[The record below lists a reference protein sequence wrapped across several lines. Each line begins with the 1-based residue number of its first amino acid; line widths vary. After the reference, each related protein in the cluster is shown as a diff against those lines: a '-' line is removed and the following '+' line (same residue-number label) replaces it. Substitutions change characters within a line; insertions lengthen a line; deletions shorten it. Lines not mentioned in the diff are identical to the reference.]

1 VDINVEFGLGSIPVD
16 VFLAASELEAQDVD
30 MATGPPR
37 QEESRLRGL
46 WEVATSLERKLISG
60 FVVLVLGIGIWLI
73 ARIDGLDGRLRRVEN
88 NLSAVPRDPSGIDSR
103 LKGFE
108 DTLGKLQEF
117 LYARPRAQAASLG
130 LQNASILPVSL
141 RTGVEFTV
149 SDRLTPELSFAIQ
162 YTFLEITKD
171 SARVRLGGKVGT
183 YTFHDVLIVFPL
195 TPGVLTRIPMNLG
208 NVPDLYIVVLDRPS
222 PDSAILAVGPKAS

>member
-1 VDINVEFGLGSIPVD
+1 MF
-16 VFLAASELEAQDVD
+16 FLAVSELKAEDAD
-30 MATGPPR
+30 MATSGPR

-46 WEVATSLERKLISG
+46 WEVATSLERKLIAG
-60 FVVLVLGIGIWLI
+60 FVVLVISIGIWLI
-73 ARIDGLDGRLRRVEN
+73 ARIDGLDGRLRGVED
-88 NLSAVPRDPSGIDSR
+88 NLSPVARDPSGIDSR

-108 DTLGKLQEF
+108 ETLGRLQEF

-130 LQNASILPVSL
+130 LQNASILPVAL

-149 SDRLTPELSFAIQ
+149 SDRLTPELSYAIQ

-183 YTFHDVLIVFPL
+183 YTFHDALIVFPL
-195 TPGVLTRIPMNLG
+195 TPGVLTRIPMKLG

-222 PDSAILAVGPKAS
+222 LDSAILAVGPKAN